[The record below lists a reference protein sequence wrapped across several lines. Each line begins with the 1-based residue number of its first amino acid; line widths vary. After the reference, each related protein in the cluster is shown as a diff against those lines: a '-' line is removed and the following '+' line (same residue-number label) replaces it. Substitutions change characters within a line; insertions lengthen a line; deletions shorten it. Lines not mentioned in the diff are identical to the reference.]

1 MYESRLIPHYTS
13 FLFGIVISI
22 IVIIIMI
29 MINTLD
35 TPVYSNTSVLLTGST
50 LTSFDRRHDDRKLK
64 SRERERKRM
73 KRGWQ
78 VGAGRVGMCVSI

>member
-1 MYESRLIPHYTS
+1 
-13 FLFGIVISI
+13 
-22 IVIIIMI
+22 MI

-64 SRERERKRM
+64 SRERERERERM